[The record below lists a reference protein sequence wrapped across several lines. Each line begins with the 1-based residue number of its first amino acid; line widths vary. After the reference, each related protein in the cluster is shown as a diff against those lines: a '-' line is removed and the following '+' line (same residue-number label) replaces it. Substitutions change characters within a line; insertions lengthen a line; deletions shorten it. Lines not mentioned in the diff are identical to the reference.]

1 LIDLVFFMA
10 PLTDIRLLKLLLF
23 VLAEECTNSEDLLDS
38 DLTRWS
44 SRYCWTCGLSLSG
57 RPSSWHPKKLKFV
70 MQLVLKKSLRLPRV
84 TLVPLMYPDLSFFIV
99 VIIARGILPSSKNDK
114 Y

>member
-1 LIDLVFFMA
+1 MTTPRICDL
-10 PLTDIRLLKLLLF
+10 
-23 VLAEECTNSEDLLDS
+23 
-38 DLTRWS
+38 
-44 SRYCWTCGLSLSG
+44 LSG